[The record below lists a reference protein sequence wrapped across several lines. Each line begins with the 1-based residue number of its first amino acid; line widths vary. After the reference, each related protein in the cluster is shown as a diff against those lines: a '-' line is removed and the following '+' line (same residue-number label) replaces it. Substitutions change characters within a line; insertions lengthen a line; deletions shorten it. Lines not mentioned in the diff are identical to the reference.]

1 MAKKSKKDKQNNIF
15 KIPKTVQ
22 DSIPYI
28 GVYKNG
34 VIETEEGVFSKTYKI
49 QDVNFK
55 LASQEEQERIF
66 LAYGDLLNSFNSDIK
81 IEITINNRNIDEEKF
96 YDNVL
101 LKYRNDQ
108 YNEYRDEYNE
118 MLKEKAKEGNN
129 NIIREKYIT
138 LSIQEEDIEMANIK
152 FKSLEGELNAA
163 IKKITGNTTQPM
175 SLEERLDVLCN
186 IYNIGEDQKKLS
198 SMTYDRYGHEI
209 KTFDIVS
216 MAKMGL
222 STKDIIAPTSLSFK
236 ENYFE
241 MGNMFG
247 QVLYLHSLPTF
258 LSTDII
264 ADITSLP
271 YNLLTSIHLY
281 SLPQEDALK
290 ILKRRMTNINGNVVE
305 AQKKASKNGYS
316 PDILSP
322 DLLKAKN
329 EIEKVYEDLTSRNQK
344 LFMVNLVVAHF
355 AKTKEELEKN
365 SKAIQMVAS
374 KRMCQMKKLT
384 YQQEG
389 GLTTALPLAYNKLS
403 TSRALTTE
411 ATCVFMPFEAEELNQ
426 ENGMYYGLNAIT
438 KNMILYNRINGDN
451 GNGVILGTP
460 GSGKSFSAK
469 REMINVLL
477 NTDDEVYV
485 LDPEAE
491 YAPLA
496 NILGGQEVRIA
507 AGSKVFIN
515 PMDMDINYGDDDD
528 PITLKSDF
536 VCALCETLIGGR
548 FGITALQKS
557 IIDRCVRAL
566 YKKYLEH
573 MEEIKDEGITCDVQ
587 ASPTLGDLYNMLIQQ
602 PEPEAQNI
610 ALSLELYTI
619 GSLDIFSHKTN
630 VELNN
635 RFVVFN
641 IKDLGSNM
649 QEMGLKITLN
659 YVWNKMIENRKKG
672 KRTWFYIDEFYL
684 MTKTESSASFLK
696 EIWKRARKWLGMPT
710 GITQNVEDI
719 LSCEYARSIIS
730 NSEFV
735 LMLKQA
741 QLDRRE
747 LAHMFDLSETEVD
760 YITEKDHGVGLIYTG
775 KTVIPF
781 EDKFPTNTKLFKAM
795 TTKKEE
801 NSKLD
806 RIIALNPRPSQEEIK
821 EKEEYDKEMSEQNKN
836 NSNPKKGVAN

>member
-1 MAKKSKKDKQNNIF
+1 MGKKNKKKNKKEELF

-22 DSIPYI
+22 DTIPYI
-28 GVYKNG
+28 AVYKNG
-34 VIETEEGVFSKTYKI
+34 IIETEEGVFSKTYKLE
-49 QDVNFK
+49 DVNFK

-66 LAYGDLLNSFNSDIK
+66 LAYGDLLNSFNSDVK
-81 IEITINNRNIDEEKF
+81 IQITINNRNIDKQKF

-108 YNEYRDEYNE
+108 LNEYRDEYNE

-129 NIIREKYIT
+129 NIVREKYIT

-152 FKSLEGELNAA
+152 FNSLEGELNSAV
-163 IKKITGNTTQPM
+163 KKITKNPTKPM

-186 IYNIGEDQKKLS
+186 IYNIGDEPKKLS
-198 SMTYDRYGHEI
+198 TVTYDRYGHEI
-209 KTFDIVS
+209 KNFDIVE

-222 STKDIIAPTSLSFK
+222 STKDIIAPTSMSFK
-236 ENYFE
+236 EGYFT
-241 MGNMFG
+241 MGDMYG
-247 QVLYLHSLPTF
+247 QVLYLHSIPSF

-264 ADITSLP
+264 TDITSLP
-271 YNLLTSIHLY
+271 YNLLTSFHLY
-281 SLPQEDALK
+281 SLPQDEALK
-290 ILKRRMTNINGNVVE
+290 IIKRRMTNVNANVVE
-305 AQKKASKNGYS
+305 SQKKASKSGYS

-322 DLLKAKN
+322 DLLKAKTDV
-329 EIEKVYEDLTSRNQK
+329 EKTYEDLTSRNQK
-344 LFMVNLVVAHF
+344 LFMMTLVVAHF

-374 KRMCQMKKLT
+374 KRMCQLKKLS
-384 YQQEG
+384 YQQEV
-389 GLTTALPLAYNKLS
+389 GLTTALPLAYNKIFINK
-403 TSRALTTE
+403 ALTTE
-411 ATCVFMPFEAEELNQ
+411 ATCVFIPFEAEELNQ
-426 ENGMYYGLNAIT
+426 SNGMYYGLNAIT
-438 KNMILYNRINGDN
+438 HNMILYNRVNAIN

-469 REMINVLL
+469 REMINILL
-477 NTDDEVYV
+477 NTDDEVYI

-515 PMDMDINYGDDDD
+515 PMDMDINYADNDD

-548 FGITALQKS
+548 FGISALQKS

-573 MEEIKDEGITCDVQ
+573 MEELKDDNITCDVN

-630 VELNN
+630 VTLNN

-730 NSEFV
+730 NSDFV

-747 LAHMFDLSETEVD
+747 LANMFDLSETEVD
-760 YITEKDHGVGLIYTG
+760 YITEKDCGVGLMYTG

-801 NSKLD
+801 DSKID
-806 RIIALNPRPSQEEIK
+806 RILNLNPKASPKEMK
-821 EKEEYDKEMSEQNKN
+821 EKEEYDKEQEELVKN
-836 NSNPKKGVAN
+836 NQRKDQKGD